1 MKVVCAW
8 LRTQLKETKKLVML
22 LSSTH
27 TENSVTTD
35 ECKKPLRILDYSQI
49 KGGVNMFDENLEKF
63 SCRRKTV
70 GWPMLFFLKHD

>member
-8 LRTQLKETKKLVML
+8 LRNQLKEAKKPVML

-35 ECKKPLRILDYSQI
+35 ECKKPLRILDYSQR
-49 KGGVNMFDENLEKF
+49 KGGVDKFDENIEKF

-70 GWPMLFFLKHD
+70 RWPLLFF